1 MDFALNGFKSIWPC
15 NRCVF
20 RDEDFSASMLV
31 IENSLGT
38 EPTQAVTSET
48 ETPSIDTF
56 TQENLT
62 AATMPLRNETPE
74 KENLENVAPIASI
87 ATTPHKIR
95 VELNILSPIPH
106 LTNVSQQLRKGTT
119 SSMEITSTPY
129 KEEIENTVNK
139 SSK

>member
-1 MDFALNGFKSIWPC
+1 MDLALNGFKSTGLWPC

-62 AATMPLRNETPE
+62 AATTPLRNETPE

-87 ATTPHKIR
+87 VPTPQNKGRIKYFISYSTFDKCKSTITQRHNLIYG
-95 VELNILSPIPH
+95 N
-106 LTNVSQQLRKGTT
+106 NVYS
-119 SSMEITSTPY
+119 I
-129 KEEIENTVNK
+129 
-139 SSK
+139 